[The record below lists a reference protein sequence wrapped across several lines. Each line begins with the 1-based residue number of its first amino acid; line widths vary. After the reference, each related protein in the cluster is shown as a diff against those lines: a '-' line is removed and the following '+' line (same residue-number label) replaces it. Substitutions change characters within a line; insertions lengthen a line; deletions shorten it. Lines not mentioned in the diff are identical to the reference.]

1 MPVDPSTFAAFA
13 LASLAVYLAP
23 GVDMAY
29 IGSNAVR
36 HGRRAGLWAAAGTA
50 CGVSLQAIAA
60 ALGMTALFA
69 ASPVL
74 FEAVRWAGVAYLC
87 WLGIA
92 TLRAGEVAGARASGD
107 ATWRPW
113 PTLAR
118 GAAINVLNPKVAL
131 FFLAFLPQFIGPGDA
146 HPTLTLALLAA
157 IFMGMTFAV
166 FVLYGALA
174 AAAREHVLGR
184 PAVMAWMRR
193 SFAAAFAGLGLRLA
207 LSGDVR

>member
-1 MPVDPSTFAAFA
+1 MPVDPQTLLAFA

-92 TLRAGEVAGARASGD
+92 TLCGRDEPTADAADSAG
-107 ATWRPW
+107 WRPW
-113 PTLAR
+113 PTLAK
-118 GAAINVLNPKVAL
+118 GAGINVLNPKVAL
-131 FFLAFLPQFIGPGDA
+131 FFVAFLPQFVDGERAPVALQLGVLGA
-146 HPTLTLALLAA
+146 LFSLGALLWCASLAVAFAA
-157 IFMGMTFAV
+157 LGARAGGSPRFARWQRRV
-166 FVLYGALA
+166 SGGAYVGFAGALA
-174 AAAREHVLGR
+174 FGDL
-184 PAVMAWMRR
+184 RR
-193 SFAAAFAGLGLRLA
+193 
-207 LSGDVR
+207 

>member
-50 CGVSLQAIAA
+50 CGVSLQAVAA

-131 FFLAFLPQFIGPGDA
+131 FFLAFLPQFVDA
-146 HPTLTLALLAA
+146 ARAPVALQLAFLGAC
-157 IFMGMTFAV
+157 FA
-166 FVLYGALA
+166 LGALA
-174 AAAREHVLGR
+174 WCASLALA
-184 PAVMAWMRR
+184 
-193 SFAAAFAGLGLRLA
+193 FAALGARVGGSPRFARWQRRVSGGAYIGFAGALA
-207 LSGDVR
+207 LGDLRR